1 MKAFIIYDDFAT
13 TLKANAALR
22 NSTRHS
28 DVSVQ
33 WNITLWRVDML
44 KCPPAAETALTEA
57 IDTHLIV
64 FVGRC
69 AQSLPSWLE
78 HWLEHWAKCRQIEDV
93 ALAVSCEDGP
103 DALSSP
109 TSLELSEFAL
119 RHGLKVVFD
128 DRLALASSQSE
139 DGLSLIEGGPQ
150 EPENYI

>member
-13 TLKANAALR
+13 TLKANAALQLSAR
-22 NSTRHS
+22 YS

-44 KCPPAAETALTEA
+44 KCPPAAERALTES
-57 IDTHLIV
+57 IDVHLIV

-69 AQSLPSWLE
+69 AQSPPSWLG

-93 ALAVSCEDGP
+93 ALALFCEGGL

-109 TSLELSEFAL
+109 ASLELSQFAL
-119 RHGLKVVFD
+119 RHGLEVVFD
-128 DRLALASSQSE
+128 DGLARASSQSE

-150 EPENYI
+150 EQEIYL

>member
-22 NSTRHS
+22 RSTRYS
-28 DVSVQ
+28 DVSAQ
-33 WNITLWRVDML
+33 WNITIWRVDML

-78 HWLEHWAKCRQIEDV
+78 HWLEHWTKCRQIED
-93 ALAVSCEDGP
+93 AGLAVYCEGSS
-103 DALSSP
+103 DAL
-109 TSLELSEFAL
+109 SLELSQFAT
-119 RHGLKVVFD
+119 RPGLNVLFD
-128 DRLALASSQSE
+128 GETTNSSFPIE
-139 DGLSLIEGGPQ
+139 DGPSVFAGGPACVKQ
-150 EPENYI
+150 